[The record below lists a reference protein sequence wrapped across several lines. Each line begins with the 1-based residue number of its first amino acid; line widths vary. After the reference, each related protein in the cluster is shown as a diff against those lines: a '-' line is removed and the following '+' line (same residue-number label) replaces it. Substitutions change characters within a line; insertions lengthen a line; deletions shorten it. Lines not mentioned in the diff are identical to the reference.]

1 MQAILS
7 AGTAAAGAATG
18 TPLTADAAAKSSA
31 NNLMSYFTGKASW
44 FGLFLLAGGFPFP
57 PMSYLGLGGLNL
69 WAAGSMTYFAMK
81 AGLQA
86 VLTVGNMF
94 IEAYYPNL
102 WWLGYLLVLNPWY
115 VFDIVQ
121 MFSPAFAAEGFKVP
135 FLHTP
140 IGRGGTG
147 QMSVAIW
154 AAAIALLCSGAYSF
168 LNFLPPQLKNSYKP
182 ILNTVFLAMGAVTAL
197 AGGSIGG
204 MVVLPQIMSSI
215 KSNISEV
222 SAPPVQK
229 GGGMPSLADVANN
242 IIDDKIKPQ
251 TGGGKDAAA
260 ELFIG
265 TLAVAALGGISLALI
280 RSKAVSTG
288 SV

>member
-1 MQAILS
+1 MQAIADL
-7 AGTAAAGAATG
+7 AGKAAG

-31 NNLMSYFTGKASW
+31 NNIMSYFTGKASW

-86 VLTVGNMF
+86 VLSVANMF

-168 LNFLPPQLKNSYKP
+168 LNFLPPQLKTSYKP
-182 ILNTVFLAMGAVTAL
+182 ILNTVFLGMGAVTAL
-197 AGGSIGG
+197 AGGSIGS
-204 MVVLPQIMSSI
+204 MVVLPQIMSSM
-215 KSNISEV
+215 KANISQV
-222 SAPPVQK
+222 APAAPPAQT
-229 GGGMPSLADVANN
+229 GGGMPSLAAVANKIMEN
-242 IIDDKIKPQ
+242 KIKPIQ
-251 TGGGKDAAA
+251 TGGGESPGA

-265 TLAVAALGGISLALI
+265 ALAVAALGGISLALI

>member
-1 MQAILS
+1 MASLLK
-7 AGTAAAGAATG
+7 AAGSVTG
-18 TPLTADAAAKSSA
+18 APLTADAAAAASQKTI
-31 NNLMSYFTGKASW
+31 MSYFNGKVSW

-69 WAAGSMTYFAMK
+69 WASGSMTYFAVK

-86 VLTVGNMF
+86 VLTVANMF
-94 IEAYYPNL
+94 IEIYYPKL
-102 WWLGYLLVLNPWY
+102 WWFGYLLVLNPWY

-140 IGRGGTG
+140 IGHGGTG
-147 QMSVAIW
+147 QMTPAIW

-168 LNFLPPQLKNSYKP
+168 LNFLPPQLKAAYKP
-182 ILNTVFLAMGAVTAL
+182 ILNTVFLAFGAVTAL

-215 KSNISEV
+215 KGSISQATAAAA
-222 SAPPVQK
+222 APPPAQK

-242 IIDDKIKPQ
+242 ILDDKIKVQ
-251 TGGGKDAAA
+251 GGGGKDGA
-260 ELFIG
+260 ELFLG
-265 TLAVAALGGISLALI
+265 GLAVAALGGISLALI
-280 RSKAVSTG
+280 RSKAVSSG